1 MENSNILP
9 PGVFEPFMSSWP
21 SPLLL
26 GALLAL
32 GFAEIQTVKAYKSR
46 VRARCLSFALF
57 ISLVLLSFFLSQ
69 PLFARAQQAGVTTP
83 SDQNE
88 TIPPGSYQLTCVI
101 LDARGND
108 LRAVCE
114 ARNGDWIDTE
124 LQNPRTCATDIANDN
139 GKLTCN
145 RKKIAPPAQFLDL
158 FGEGGPEFGQAPVKG
173 AGAPTQ
179 AGNWQL
185 QHDSWRFKDG
195 APENVRALAQTSDGF
210 LWVGSSAGLYRF
222 DGSKF
227 DLFRSPF
234 GEDLLS
240 TNISSLCALPSG
252 GLWIGYLFGGASFLD
267 EGRVKNYGGEFAT
280 NGGSIW
286 SMTQDKD
293 GIVWAAASSG
303 LWRFDHSRWE
313 HVGAEWNVPLKS
325 AVEVAIDQDGN
336 LWVGGDGI
344 WLCLRSGSRRFQIV
358 EQNPPF
364 NVRVSS
370 YNGRVLDREGSLWFS
385 SPKGIDRFF
394 YSPVV
399 KQEVRGE
406 VYDFALAADDA
417 GWVWVG
423 GSYSPLYRLA
433 FGKTEVLPK
442 YDRWGAQFMYRA
454 PDNTL
459 WLGVGGGT
467 TNGLWHET
475 LSHQRPTKGS
485 KQQEIREALW
495 RFSGRDW
502 DFVELPREAAGQE
515 IYLQTIAQDRVGGM
529 WVSYGRHGLYRL
541 ADGAWSPYGG
551 RKDLPKTGVVIEF
564 TDSLGRVW
572 FGYTKNTL
580 AVLDGDRV
588 QVFGPNDG
596 LRVGNI
602 TAIYGRR
609 AEIWIGGEFG
619 LEQFDRGRFH
629 DIHATN
635 DELLRGISGIVE
647 TANGDLWLNG
657 LSGIFHVRQ
666 PELLKALNDSSYQ
679 VKGELFGRRGGLPG
693 ATQIRPLPSAIEG
706 TDGSLWFATTGGVA
720 RLDPTHSQLIV
731 EPPMITIQFLSADDK
746 TYEPTFPVRLPAHT
760 SSVQIRYSAVS
771 LSEPEAIHFRYKLQE
786 TDRDWHETDTAEP
799 ASYRNLA
806 PGSYH
811 FSVDATDTNGV
822 WSHKLATAEFT
833 ILPAFYQTAWFR
845 LLAVAAFF
853 ALLWGLY
860 RLQLR
865 KLTHEYNMRLEERV
879 SERTRIARELHDTL
893 LQSFQGALLYFQ
905 AGVNLLADRPD
916 NARAKQQLEGA
927 MDQAAQA
934 IAEGR
939 DAVQGLRSSTIETN
953 DLATALKTLAGQLAT
968 NETDQRAPAV
978 DARVEGA
985 SRDLHPILRDEVYR
999 IAAEALRNAFRHAQA
1014 KRIEVEIHYDVQK
1027 LRLRVRDDGKGMD
1040 PKIVA
1045 ETGRPGHYGLGGM
1058 RERAKA
1064 IGGHLELWSNLESGT
1079 EIELTIP
1086 ANTAYAGTAQ
1096 RRSWFARKGNA
1107 VNSGLTRLPS
1117 K

>member
-1 MENSNILP
+1 
-9 PGVFEPFMSSWP
+9 
-21 SPLLL
+21 
-26 GALLAL
+26 
-32 GFAEIQTVKAYKSR
+32 VKAYKSR
-46 VRARCLSFALF
+46 VRAKWLSFALF
-57 ISLVLLSFFLSQ
+57 ISLVLLSFFLSH
-69 PLFARAQQAGVTTP
+69 PLFAQAQQAGVTAP

-88 TIPPGSYQLTCVI
+88 NIPSGSYQLTCVGF
-101 LDARGND
+101 DARGND

-114 ARNGDWIDTE
+114 ARNGDWLETE
-124 LQNPRTCATDIANDN
+124 LKNARTCARDIANDN

-145 RKKIAPPAQFLDL
+145 RNKIAPPAQFLDL
-158 FGEGGPEFGQAPVKG
+158 FGEGGPEFGQGLG

-195 APENVRALAQTSDGF
+195 APDNVRALAQTSDGF

-227 DLFRSPF
+227 ELFRSPF
-234 GEDLLS
+234 REDLLS

-252 GLWIGYLFGGASFLD
+252 GLWVGYLSGGASFLD
-267 EGRVKNYGGEFAT
+267 KGRVKNYGAEFAT
-280 NGGSIW
+280 SGGSIW

-293 GIVWAAASSG
+293 GIVWAAASAG
-303 LWRFDHSRWE
+303 LWRFDHSHWE
-313 HVGAEWNVPLKS
+313 RAGAGWNVPLKS
-325 AVEVAIDQDGN
+325 AVEVATDQGGTV
-336 LWVGGDGI
+336 WVGGDGI
-344 WLCLRSGSRRFQIV
+344 WLYLRRESRRFEIA
-358 EQNPPF
+358 EQDPPF
-364 NVRVSS
+364 SVRISS
-370 YNGRVLDREGSLWFS
+370 YNGRVFDREGSLWFS

-399 KQEVRGE
+399 KQEVRGA
-406 VYDFALAADDA
+406 VYDFAVAADDA
-417 GWVWVG
+417 GAVWVG

-433 FGKTEVLPK
+433 FGKAEVLPK

-459 WLGVGGGT
+459 WLGAGGGA

-485 KQQEIREALW
+485 KQEVREALW

-515 IYLQTIAQDRVGGM
+515 IYLQTITQDLAGGI

-541 ADGAWSPYGG
+541 ADGTWSPYGG
-551 RKDLPKTGVVIEF
+551 RKDLPKIGVVIEF

-572 FGYTKNTL
+572 FGCTKNTL

-588 QVFGPNDG
+588 QAFGPEDG

-619 LEQFDRGRFH
+619 LEEFDRGRFH
-629 DIHATN
+629 FIHATN

-657 LSGIFHVRQ
+657 LSGIFHIRQ
-666 PELLKALNDSSYQ
+666 PELQKVLSDSSYQ
-679 VKGELFGRRGGLPG
+679 VKGELVGRRSGLPG
-693 ATQIRPLPSAIEG
+693 VAQIRPLPSAIEG

-720 RLDPTHSQLIV
+720 RLDPTHSELHG
-731 EPPMITIQFLSADDK
+731 EPPVITIQSISADDK
-746 TYEPTFPVRLPAHT
+746 PYEPTFPVRFPAHT

-786 TDRDWHETDTAEP
+786 TDKDWHETDSAEP

-822 WSHKLATAEFT
+822 WSHKVATAEFT
-833 ILPAFYQTAWFR
+833 ILPAYYQTAWFG

-853 ALLWGLY
+853 ASLWGLY
-860 RLQLR
+860 RLGLRQLGR
-865 KLTHEYNMRLEERV
+865 EFNITLEARV
-879 SERTRIARELHDTL
+879 NERTRIARDLHDTL
-893 LQSFQGALLYFQ
+893 LQSFHGLLLRFQTVSLLLPDGA
-905 AGVNLLADRPD
+905 VE
-916 NARAKQQLEGA
+916 AKSQLDSAIG
-927 MDQAAQA
+927 QAAQA
-934 IAEGR
+934 ITEGR
-939 DAVQGLRSSTIETN
+939 DAVQDLRSSTTVTN
-953 DLATALKTLAGQLAT
+953 DLAAAIGALGGELAT
-968 NETDQRAPAV
+968 NEYGNPAPV
-978 DARVEGA
+978 FRIEVEGA
-985 SRDLHPILRDEVYR
+985 ARELHPILRDEVYR
-999 IAAEALRNAFRHAQA
+999 IAVEALRNAFRHAQA
-1014 KRIEVEIHYDVQK
+1014 RQVEVEIHYGDRG
-1027 LRLRVRDDGKGMD
+1027 LRLNVRDDGKGIDAKTMQG
-1040 PKIVA
+1040 
-1045 ETGRPGHYGLGGM
+1045 ETPAGHFGIRGM
-1058 RERAKA
+1058 RERAESV
-1064 IGGHLELWSNLESGT
+1064 GGHLEVWSELDSGA
-1079 EIELTIP
+1079 EVELTIP
-1086 ANTAYAGTAQ
+1086 ASVAYATSPRT
-1096 RRSWFARKGNA
+1096 RRLGWLKRRVQPRRHGD
-1107 VNSGLTRLPS
+1107 TE
-1117 K
+1117 

>member
-1 MENSNILP
+1 
-9 PGVFEPFMSSWP
+9 MS
-21 SPLLL
+21 LD
-26 GALLAL
+26 LAGL
-32 GFAEIQTVKAYKSR
+32 SLTRAQGRQEVGGRSAVDLQIQTVKAYKSR
-46 VRARCLSFALF
+46 VRAKWLSFALF

-88 TIPPGSYQLTCVI
+88 KIPPGSYQLTCVRF
-101 LDARGND
+101 DARGND

-114 ARNGDWIDTE
+114 ARNGDWLETE
-124 LQNPRTCATDIANDN
+124 LQNARACARDIANDN

-145 RKKIAPPAQFLDL
+145 RNKIAPPAQFLDL
-158 FGEGGPEFGQAPVKG
+158 FGEGGPEFGQRLG

-195 APENVRALAQTSDGF
+195 APDNVRALAQTSDGF

-227 DLFRSPF
+227 ELFRSPF

-267 EGRVKNYGGEFAT
+267 KGRVKNYAGEFAT

-293 GIVWAAASSG
+293 GIVWAAASAG
-303 LWRFDHSRWE
+303 LWRFDHSHWE
-313 HVGAEWNVPLKS
+313 RGGAEWNVPLKS
-325 AVEVAIDQDGN
+325 AVEVATDQDGN
-336 LWVGGDGI
+336 VWVGGDGI
-344 WLCLRSGSRRFQIV
+344 WLYLRRGSRRFQIA

-364 NVRVSS
+364 SIRVSS
-370 YNGRVLDREGSLWFS
+370 YNGRVFDREGSLWFS

-399 KQEVRGE
+399 KQEVRRE

-417 GWVWVG
+417 GAVWVG
-423 GSYSPLYRLA
+423 GSYSPLYRFA
-433 FGKTEVLPK
+433 FGKAEVLPK

-459 WLGVGGGT
+459 WLGAGGSA

-485 KQQEIREALW
+485 KQEVREALW

-515 IYLQTIAQDRVGGM
+515 IYLQTITQDRAGGM

-541 ADGAWSPYGG
+541 ADGVWSPYGG

-572 FGYTKNTL
+572 FGCTKNTL

-619 LEQFDRGRFH
+619 LEEFDRGRFH

-657 LSGIFHVRQ
+657 LSGIFHARQ
-666 PELLKALNDSSYQ
+666 PELLKAVNDSSYQ
-679 VKGELFGRRGGLPG
+679 VKGVLFGRRGGLPG
-693 ATQIRPLPSAIEG
+693 VAQIRPLPSAIEG

-720 RLDPTHSQLIV
+720 RLDPTHSQLRV
-731 EPPMITIQFLSADDK
+731 EPPVITIQSVSADDK
-746 TYEPTFPVRLPAHT
+746 PYEPTFPVRFPAHT

-786 TDRDWHETDTAEP
+786 TDKDWHETDTAEP

-822 WSHKLATAEFT
+822 WSHKVATAEFT

-845 LLAVAAFF
+845 LLAVASFF

-865 KLTHEYNMRLEERV
+865 QLTHEHNMRLEARV
-879 SERTRIARELHDTL
+879 NERTRIARDLHDTL
-893 LQSFQGALLYFQ
+893 LQSFHGLLLRFQ
-905 AGVNLLADRPD
+905 TVSNLLPTRP
-916 NARAKQQLEGA
+916 AEAKETLDSA
-927 MDQAAQA
+927 IDQAAEA
-934 IAEGR
+934 ITEGR
-939 DAVQGLRSSTIETN
+939 DAVQGLRSSTVVTN
-953 DLATALKTLAGQLAT
+953 DLALAINTLGEELAAGET
-968 NETDQRAPAV
+968 NPNNAV
-978 DARVEGA
+978 FHVGVEGTT
-985 SRDLHPILRDEVYR
+985 RDLHPILRDEVYR
-999 IAAEALRNAFRHAQA
+999 IAGEAMRNAFKHAQA
-1014 KRIEVEIHYDVQK
+1014 QRIEVELRYDERQF
-1027 LRLRVRDDGKGMD
+1027 RLRVRDDGKGID
-1040 PKIVA
+1040 AKLVNDH
-1045 ETGRPGHYGLGGM
+1045 ERPGHYGMRGM
-1058 RERAKA
+1058 RERAKLL
-1064 IGGHLELWSNLESGT
+1064 GGKLTVWSELDAGTELELR
-1079 EIELTIP
+1079 IP
-1086 ANTAYAGTAQ
+1086 ATNAYATPDGGK
-1096 RRSWFARKGNA
+1096 RSWLAEKLAGKDTETK
-1107 VNSGLTRLPS
+1107 S
-1117 K
+1117 